1 MPPVPLPDN
10 PFSVLTAVV
19 APAVLT
25 NASSVLCLGT
35 GNRLARVVD
44 RTRVVTKELAAFQPG
59 SAGYQFHVRQL
70 EHLAVR
76 ARLLYR
82 ALRVLYSSLGSFAAA
97 ALLSL
102 VGSALSFFSLRVAF
116 EAAALIALGI
126 GVFAVSTLVFGCI
139 LMVRETRVAVQT
151 IAEEAEYARTQWHT
165 PEIR

>member
-1 MPPVPLPDN
+1 MPAVPLPDN

-44 RTRVVTKELAAFQPG
+44 RTRVVTAELAAFQPG
-59 SAGYQFHVRQL
+59 SAGYQFHVKQL
-70 EHLAVR
+70 EHLATR
-76 ARLLYR
+76 TRLLYR

-102 VGSALSFFSLRVAF
+102 VGSALSFFALRVAF

-126 GVFAVSTLVFGCI
+126 GVFAVSSLVFGCI

-151 IAEEAEYARTQWHT
+151 IAEEADYARTQWHP
-165 PEIR
+165 PEVR